1 MKIASST
8 ISMNSEHRLSEYS
21 SVEHLEVMTRN
32 GDKAMNSIAAYA
44 ESKEGSMVAGMREF
58 NRQEKLTE
66 EQQRKENEQ
75 NNFRHLLERM
85 NESRNQPV
93 FRINDE
99 TDTQIKLLRR
109 LLAALSGKG
118 RFEPFELENMKKG
131 EALDLRSSAFKKAD
145 MVMQIRGAQGG
156 AQAGSGNLAS
166 GLTALDVGTSVSGTV
181 WQKISATSGI
191 HNESEYTTFKSTG
204 LAVTEDGR
212 SISFGMELSMSRSFT
227 AKFESLTS
235 ENIIVTD
242 PLIINLDNGYAGL
255 TDVKFKF
262 DLDSDGKM
270 DEISFAGEGS
280 GFLALDKDGNGK
292 IDDGS
297 ELFGTKSG
305 DGFADLAAY
314 DDDGNSWIDENDEI
328 YSKLKVWTKDADGN
342 DKLMNLKE
350 ANVGAI
356 YLGNASTEF
365 SIKDDSNKMQGAIR
379 KTGLYLKETGEV
391 GTIQH
396 VDLAM

>member
-1 MKIASST
+1 MKIAGST
-8 ISMNSEHRLSEYS
+8 VSMNSEHRLCEYS

-32 GDKAMNSIAAYA
+32 GSKALEKIALNA
-44 ESKEGSMVAGMREF
+44 EAKEGSMVAGMREF
-58 NRQEKLTE
+58 SRQEKLTE
-66 EQQRKENEQ
+66 DQQRKENEQ
-75 NNFRHLLERM
+75 NSIRHMLERM
-85 NESRNQPV
+85 NETRNQPA

-118 RFEPFELENMKKG
+118 RFEPFELDQMKKG
-131 EALDLRSSAFKKAD
+131 EVLDLRSSAFKKAD
-145 MVMQIRGAQGG
+145 MAMQIRGTSASQG
-156 AQAGSGNLAS
+156 QFGNVKSAIN
-166 GLTALDVGTSVSGTV
+166 ALNPGTSINGTV
-181 WQKISATSGI
+181 WQKITATSGF
-191 HNESEYTTFKSTG
+191 HNESELTTFKSTG
-204 LAVTEDGR
+204 LAMTEDGR

-227 AKFESLTS
+227 AKFESLTM
-235 ENIIVTD
+235 EEIIVTD
-242 PLIINLDNGYAGL
+242 PLIINIDNGYAGL

-270 DEISFAGEGS
+270 DEISFAGKGS

-356 YLGNASTEF
+356 YLGSASTEF
-365 SIKDDSNKMQGAIR
+365 SIKDGSNALQGAIR
-379 KTGLYLKETGEV
+379 KTGIYLKETGEV
-391 GTIQH
+391 GTLQH